1 MQWHRILPIA
11 AWAFLT
17 FIAFATLSPFS
28 LRPELTE
35 TEPFL
40 IVVIEHVGAF
50 GLLGLLFFIS
60 YPERPRTVAL
70 VILGSAVALE
80 LSQAF
85 LPDRHAR
92 FGDAL
97 EKIVGGGAGIML
109 GVALLPVLTSPDG
122 PFSRINQQWF
132 GPKAIDSATRELLIG
147 SFAIALFAL
156 ALVAFQ
162 HLGR

>member
-40 IVVIEHVGAF
+40 VVVLEHVGAF
-50 GLLGLLFFIS
+50 GLLGLLFLIS

-70 VILGSAVALE
+70 VILGSAVAL
-80 LSQAF
+80 SF
-85 LPDRHAR
+85 
-92 FGDAL
+92 
-97 EKIVGGGAGIML
+97 
-109 GVALLPVLTSPDG
+109 
-122 PFSRINQQWF
+122 
-132 GPKAIDSATRELLIG
+132 PKRSFQIATRG
-147 SFAIALFAL
+147 SVTRWRRLS
-156 ALVAFQ
+156 VAAQ
-162 HLGR
+162 E